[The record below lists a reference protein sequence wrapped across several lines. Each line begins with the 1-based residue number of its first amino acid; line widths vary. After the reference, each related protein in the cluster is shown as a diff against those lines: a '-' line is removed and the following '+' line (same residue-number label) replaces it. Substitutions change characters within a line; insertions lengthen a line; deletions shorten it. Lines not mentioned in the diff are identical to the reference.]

1 MSVGRKSIVLVSWI
15 ASLVVMIYFT
25 GTYVYEARGPAEL
38 IAWAALGWIVA
49 MPGVY
54 GVTTCRQP

>member
-1 MSVGRKSIVLVSWI
+1 MSVGRKSIVLASWI

-25 GTYVYEARGPAEL
+25 GSYVYESRGHGEL

-49 MPGVY
+49 MPGVM
-54 GVTTCRQP
+54 GVTTCRR